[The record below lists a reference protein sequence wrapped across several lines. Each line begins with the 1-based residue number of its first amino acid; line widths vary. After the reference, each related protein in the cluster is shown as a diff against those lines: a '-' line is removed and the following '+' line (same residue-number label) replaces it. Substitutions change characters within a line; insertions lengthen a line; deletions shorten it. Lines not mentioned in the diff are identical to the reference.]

1 MDLQSSF
8 VDDLLHA
15 EDEYEVM
22 ALCYNK
28 LLEYTQDSDVLFVA
42 KIEHLEKDREFEPFA
57 QEFENLRQIL
67 ISYSQEINVHFN
79 LDGTGF
85 DIFKNRLI
93 DELSS
98 FQCPEQIDISRW
110 FPVCLFYVLDAL
122 DGYISKNIGLVRD
135 KYRTFGPLN
144 QGRSKTNCLVY
155 FHEQESFLSVS
166 YAEKDGHGEFRRPLR
181 ETRIG
186 NLFHAVLLIP
196 REQIPIVPRIAPV
209 FLNDY
214 CKESLSESKKLK
226 IVSIPY
232 IGFDTFSFSFHDACT
247 TDLCTFG
254 QHPKGL
260 FHIDYGEQAE
270 DDVQRIISL
279 LQFAINRNAN
289 IIVFPEYIMSPKML
303 KGIEDHLKRL
313 DSAQKPSL
321 FLVLAGTCYH
331 WANEK
336 GNNILHILNANGIE
350 IGSYYKHSP
359 FLEQSEEKIH
369 GALLQSKSEPRTKR
383 SYFEV
388 CEILS
393 EPGKECT
400 LIDVD
405 IIGRILPAIC
415 RDVISGHTESLSNL
429 FMPSF
434 LIVPAWSR
442 SVSSFDPRF
451 SILADTIHTISLLC
465 NCCNAVEGTSKKATG
480 TIVVPRKQGTAMAA
494 FRQKIIR
501 KRNCTLPCLN
511 HGGCIEQIE
520 ISFVES
526 NPQVSLNKFK
536 LK

>member
-1 MDLQSSF
+1 M
-8 VDDLLHA
+8 
-15 EDEYEVM
+15 
-22 ALCYNK
+22 
-28 LLEYTQDSDVLFVA
+28 
-42 KIEHLEKDREFEPFA
+42 
-57 QEFENLRQIL
+57 
-67 ISYSQEINVHFN
+67 
-79 LDGTGF
+79 
-85 DIFKNRLI
+85 
-93 DELSS
+93 
-98 FQCPEQIDISRW
+98 
-110 FPVCLFYVLDAL
+110 
-122 DGYISKNIGLVRD
+122 
-135 KYRTFGPLN
+135 
-144 QGRSKTNCLVY
+144 
-155 FHEQESFLSVS
+155 
-166 YAEKDGHGEFRRPLR
+166 
-181 ETRIG
+181 
-186 NLFHAVLLIP
+186 
-196 REQIPIVPRIAPV
+196 
-209 FLNDY
+209 
-214 CKESLSESKKLK
+214 
-226 IVSIPY
+226 
-232 IGFDTFSFSFHDACT
+232 
-247 TDLCTFG
+247 
-254 QHPKGL
+254 
-260 FHIDYGEQAE
+260 
-270 DDVQRIISL
+270 QRIISL

-494 FRQKIIR
+494 FCQKIIR
-501 KRNCTLPCLN
+501 KRNCTLSCLN